1 MWWVKMK
8 TNLIQTYMNN
18 QINPDRNLDI
28 KYELSN
34 RTFIKPLPASG
45 KLVKNGV
52 FVAPSLWAKD
62 VEYDFKS
69 FHDTLRGKGNDH
81 ELGKI
86 NDIGMKLGGLAI
98 AGYLMTRKN
107 TPLKKAME
115 LVGLASFF
123 GAMSLW
129 PKIALQIPAR
139 LIHGFNIRQEYED
152 SYGRKKMF
160 FQDPQYLPWDLID
173 DEKINKIGDRMNVP
187 KDIPN
192 RRDFIQEKM
201 KKIAIQNNTLWMLTA
216 GFATP
221 VLSALIC
228 NLSEKPIVSLIDKY
242 RSWQADKLL
251 DNIGTAYKNYIQPD
265 TELAQLIETNKGK
278 ALTPELAEKIKARL
292 VMGIDGVTAESV
304 KYDLDGILGM
314 VKPNF
319 AVNDVVK
326 ENLKQA
332 LQECKMPAS
341 DGVMQVLDSY
351 AGRKLGEADMQK
363 LLYDVYKE
371 VKIEM
376 KRQGLTNIQ
385 EIFAPVM
392 KTSDNPV
399 SRALRSNPTAV
410 MTDELA
416 EQLGNI
422 SKYLTKFRARNS
434 VLDRYIYLK
443 AGSAPETGI
452 ANAWNEI
459 TGKLPKIFDLSDKE
473 IKAIR
478 HDKKFAGKLFREKL
492 EAITSDKAK
501 YEQVIRELADG
512 ISKMDAKIVDLEV
525 SSEGSYMNAVDS
537 TFNHYAEKLRN
548 SGMYKT
554 ADSLVGKDGQ
564 VMGSLKHIQKSYIKN
579 RLIGVRSSMYRLLN
593 TLDFFRRVSTV
604 QNLDALGW
612 DVPKEVK
619 EEVIELAKRMS
630 IEGSTSDF
638 MTKFFMLRNPKP
650 RYGANNQ
657 VKLDEQAGKI
667 LYEFLD
673 KPVEGGRVDLPND
686 RKFYQ
691 SVMNLLYGNNSMH
704 AETKNLLAQYSLRDG
719 IERYRADFLHEIGNS
734 EYFTKP
740 AHIVGEYANDVSS
753 YTKFLRMG
761 MSPDQ
766 MLHHVV
772 KERYNTKTWLKMF
785 GGFGAALL
793 GVTVLAQFFFG
804 KMKNPERIKND

>member
-1 MWWVKMK
+1 MR

-18 QINPDRNLDI
+18 LNTPKDRNLDI

-69 FHDTLRGKGNDH
+69 FHDTLHGKGNDH

-107 TPLKKAME
+107 TPLKKVME

-129 PKIALQIPAR
+129 PKVALQIPAK

-228 NLSEKPIVSLIDKY
+228 NASEKPIVSIIDKY

-265 TELAQLIETNKGK
+265 TELAQLIETSKGK
-278 ALTPELAEKIKARL
+278 TITLDLAEKIKERM
-292 VMGIDGVTAESV
+292 VMGVDGVTAESV

-319 AVNDVVK
+319 TVTDAVK

-332 LQECKMPAS
+332 LQECKMPATDS
-341 DGVMQVLDSY
+341 VMRVLDSY
-351 AGRKLGEADMQK
+351 AGRELGEADMQK

-376 KRQGLTNIQ
+376 KRQGSANIQ
-385 EIFAPVM
+385 EIFAPVL

-434 VLDRYIYLK
+434 VLDKYIYLK
-443 AGSAPETGI
+443 AGSAPETGV

-459 TGKLPKIFDLSDKE
+459 TGKLPKVFELSDKE
-473 IKAIR
+473 ITAIR
-478 HDKKFAGKLFREKL
+478 HDKKLAGKLFREKL

-548 SGMYKT
+548 NGMYKT

-564 VMGSLKHIQKSYIKN
+564 VIGSLKHIQKSYIQN

-593 TLDFFRRVSTV
+593 TLDLFRRISTL
-604 QNLDALGW
+604 QNIDALGW

-638 MTKFFMLRNPKP
+638 MTKFYMLRNPKP

-657 VKLDEQAGKI
+657 MKLDEQAGKI

-673 KPVEGGRVDLPND
+673 KSVDGGRVDLPND

-704 AETKNLLAQYSLRDG
+704 TETKNLLAQYSLKDG
-719 IERYRADFLHEIGNS
+719 VERYRADFLHEIGNS

-785 GGFGAALL
+785 GGFGAALF